1 MRLAKY
7 HGLGNDFLVL
17 LDLEGR
23 TTVDGATA
31 RALCDR
37 HRGVGADGLI
47 RATAAGAADDE
58 ADVTM
63 ELWNADGGWAETSGN
78 GLRCLARALMDA
90 GAVPPGPL
98 RVRTGAGVS
107 VVRPHPDGRLS
118 ADMGA
123 ATLDGEAWPDGL
135 LLRSGTEPVVEG
147 DRRHVGVNL
156 GNPHLVVEVDDPA
169 KVELADGA
177 PGLRDLNVEVVAV
190 GPGPDELTMRV
201 WERGVGETAA
211 CGTGSCAA
219 AVAARGWGLVGDRV
233 TVHQPGGALDVEL
246 LDDGSIRLVGP
257 AELVATVDVPWL

>member
-1 MRLAKY
+1 MRLVKY

-17 LDLEGR
+17 VDLDGR
-23 TTVDGATA
+23 FAVDGATA

-47 RATAAGAADDE
+47 RATAAGPDDQ

-63 ELWNADGGWAETSGN
+63 ELWNADGGRAETSGN

-90 GAVPPGPL
+90 GAVPDGPL
-98 RVRTGAGVS
+98 AVRTGAGVS
-107 VVRPHPDGRLS
+107 VVRSEPDGRLS
-118 ADMGA
+118 VEMGA
-123 ATLDGEAWPDGL
+123 ATLATDGWLD
-135 LLRSGTEPVVEG
+135 EPVVEG
-147 DRRHVGVNL
+147 DRRHVWVDL

-169 KVELADGA
+169 KVELAAGA
-177 PGLRDLNVEVVAV
+177 PGLCSLNVEVVAP

-201 WERGVGETAA
+201 WERGVGETSA

-219 AVAARGWGLVGDRV
+219 AVAARNWGLVGERV

-246 LDDGSIRLVGP
+246 LPDGAIRLTGP
-257 AELVATVDVPWL
+257 AECVATLEVPCP